1 MDTTIPTGISNGE
14 NKFLATVSA
23 KIKIIP
29 LMQADIKSIIRWLE
43 PKIFFAICGPNSPKN
58 AILPATD
65 VASPANI
72 ADNAKNMIISLPSI
86 DEQNRIAETYYSSP
100 SPITSR
106 VRLLNK
112 TTKIKRKMS
121 GAVTAI

>member
-65 VASPANI
+65 VASPANM
-72 ADNAKNMIISLPSI
+72 ADSAKNIIISFYTETPSPVA
-86 DEQNRIAETYYSSP
+86 NSSP

-112 TTKIKRKMS
+112 TTKIKRKIS